1 MIAGRLPGRTDN
13 EIKNYWNTTIGKR
26 IQGGDGGGSGGGG
39 RSHHP
44 SSTTSRKPTLL
55 NHEKVEAPRPSEI
68 VRHSN
73 ACQPLTKA
81 TTDKL
86 PNPSR
91 LVRTRASRC
100 SRPVISAAQNG
111 HGHGHGR
118 DHDHP
123 QLDHLLDGT
132 SKPVLVHDH
141 QDQVKDD
148 DLMVGL
154 QVPLL
159 PLVSDGDNDNN
170 NSNSNNINN
179 INSSEYM
186 MDLEFSETF
195 PSDFTNNIDFLQ
207 LTNYFGDGDEACDV
221 HINGTNSEVVSTR
234 DEKAL
239 SSSRS
244 DDLAARDDL
253 MYGVDLET
261 MAAAVDPDLLNVWLQ
276 D

>member
-26 IQGGDGGGSGGGG
+26 IQGGGGDGGGSGGGG

-55 NHEKVEAPRPSEI
+55 NHEKVEAPRTSEI

-73 ACQPLTKA
+73 ACPPLTKA
-81 TTDKL
+81 TTDNL

-100 SRPVISAAQNG
+100 SRPVMSAAQHC

-118 DHDHP
+118 DHDRP
-123 QLDHLLDGT
+123 QLDHLLYGT

-141 QDQVKDD
+141 HDQVKDD
-148 DLMVGL
+148 DLTVGL

-159 PLVSDGDNDNN
+159 PLISDGDNDNN
-170 NSNSNNINN
+170 NNSNN
-179 INSSEYM
+179 INSSEFM
-186 MDLEFSETF
+186 MDLEFSDTF
-195 PSDFTNNIDFLQ
+195 PSGFTNNIDFLH
-207 LTNYFGDGDEACDV
+207 LTNYFGDGDEACDD

-239 SSSRS
+239 SYSRS
-244 DDLAARDDL
+244 DDLAALDDL
-253 MYGVDLET
+253 MYGVDRET
-261 MAAAVDPDLLNVWLQ
+261 MASAVDPDFLNVWLQ